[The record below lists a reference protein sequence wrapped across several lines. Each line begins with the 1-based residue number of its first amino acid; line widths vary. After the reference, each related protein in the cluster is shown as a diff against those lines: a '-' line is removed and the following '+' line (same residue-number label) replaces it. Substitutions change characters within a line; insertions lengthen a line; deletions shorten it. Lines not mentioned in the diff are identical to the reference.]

1 MRLLLC
7 KLCEY
12 STQLQNGRQTLVGI
26 FDNIVAPFFPIDH
39 PSMFLCLQFE
49 FDPSEGGAPMDV
61 FIKLLDDDAKPLLD
75 FTASGEVPLDATGA
89 PTRLFMQF
97 QIPGLRF
104 EHPGNYVVEVTFNG
118 QRIGEERLPVLLAP
132 TPAAN

>member
-12 STQLQNGRQTLVGI
+12 STQQQNGRHTMVGI

-39 PSMFLCLQFE
+39 PAMFLCLQFE
-49 FDPSEGGAPMDV
+49 FEPSEAGEPMDV

-75 FTASGEVPLDATGA
+75 FTASGEVPRDALGA

-104 EHPGNYVVEVTFNG
+104 EHPGDHIVEVSFNG
-118 QRIGEERLPVLLAP
+118 LRVGEERLPVILAQ
-132 TPAAN
+132 TPPVA